1 MDGVEHVRHVVVRN
15 FIFSGDERVLRYD
28 NLLPYA
34 ELNTDTLTS
43 PATQVK
49 SPFLIGPYRDTLK
62 VQVNTTVFN
71 HFSKTKL
78 WKISYIFIE
87 LLLAWKEP

>member
-1 MDGVEHVRHVVVRN
+1 MRVAVLVYGTMDGVEHVRHVVVRN

-78 WKISYIFIE
+78 
-87 LLLAWKEP
+87 